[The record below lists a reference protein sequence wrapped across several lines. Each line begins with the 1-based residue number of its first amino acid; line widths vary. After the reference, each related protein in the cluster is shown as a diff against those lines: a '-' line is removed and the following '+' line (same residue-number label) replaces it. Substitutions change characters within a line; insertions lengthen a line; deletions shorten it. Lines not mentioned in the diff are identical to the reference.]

1 MFSQN
6 DILFCASVSVR
17 WHTLKA
23 LSVML
28 HDAAL
33 DSSRPMAAVVSLSYM
48 FVYLTRQYYIAQCQ
62 DLN

>member
-1 MFSQN
+1 MFSQI
-6 DILFCASVSVR
+6 DILFCASVCMK

-33 DSSRPMAAVVSLSYM
+33 DSSRPMAAVDSL
-48 FVYLTRQYYIAQCQ
+48 VCLYI
-62 DLN
+62 